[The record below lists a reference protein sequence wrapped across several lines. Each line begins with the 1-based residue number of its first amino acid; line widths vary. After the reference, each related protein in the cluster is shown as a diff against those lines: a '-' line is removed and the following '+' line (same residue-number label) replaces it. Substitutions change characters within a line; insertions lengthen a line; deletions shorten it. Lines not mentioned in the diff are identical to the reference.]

1 MKANNIYQ
9 WDTIFSKGNLE
20 ICELASAFTQR
31 IPNINEIILKALF
44 KGNNNL
50 QLFLNSYPTEEGSK
64 DVASNLR
71 FKKDKDIN
79 NAVVINIFNF
89 LDFYNK
95 LNTNP
100 IVITSYPRQV
110 RKIFLKC

>member
-1 MKANNIYQ
+1 MRISLSIY
-9 WDTIFSKGNLE
+9 SKN
-20 ICELASAFTQR
+20 
-31 IPNINEIILKALF
+31 PNINEIILKALF

-50 QLFLNSYPTEEGSK
+50 QLFLNLYPTEEGSK

-79 NAVVINIFNF
+79 NAVVINTLNF

-100 IVITSYPRQV
+100 IVITSYPREV
-110 RKIFLKC
+110 RKIFI